1 MKHAVLALVALGM
14 SACGVDETGVNPP
27 ADALWFPLGVA
38 AHPDGRYL
46 YVSNAVF
53 DRRYNAG
60 TVVVYDTVARRLLP
74 EATVQIGLF
83 AGELALARKAPA
95 ADCTGEACRSP
106 LLAYTVTRNDNRLVR
121 MVVDAAA
128 GDGAGHLACDQR
140 GRTCGAAA
148 EFADFG
154 DDGAFSPDPFGL
166 AVDGDGLLLTHVGRG
181 VVSRWD
187 EAPNAGLSYRCALNL
202 TEGATAVARHPA
214 TGEGYV
220 TDRFGQRIF
229 VVEKVAPFGEAVSG
243 VAGDPCELRASASI
257 TVDPSSER
265 GRTRGLAFS
274 ADGTLLY
281 VASSTDSTLRI
292 FDTSVGPDGPRNR
305 LLAAIPTG
313 GTPNLVRVAG
323 LRPGEQ
329 RVLDGLDHGAV
340 GTALDAA
347 GGGLVYVTLFDDDA
361 VVVIDPQTLSVRAR
375 IDVPGGPHDLAFL
388 PDPAGALRAYV
399 TLFEAH
405 GLAVLD
411 IQPGSDRQFSL
422 LATVP

>member
-1 MKHAVLALVALGM
+1 MLG
-14 SACGVDETGVNPP
+14 
-27 ADALWFPLGVA
+27 
-38 AHPDGRYL
+38 R
-46 YVSNAVF
+46 
-53 DRRYNAG
+53 
-60 TVVVYDTVARRLLP
+60 
-74 EATVQIGLF
+74 
-83 AGELALARKAPA
+83 
-95 ADCTGEACRSP
+95 
-106 LLAYTVTRNDNRLVR
+106 
-121 MVVDAAA
+121 
-128 GDGAGHLACDQR
+128 
-140 GRTCGAAA
+140 
-148 EFADFG
+148 
-154 DDGAFSPDPFGL
+154 
-166 AVDGDGLLLTHVGRG
+166 
-181 VVSRWD
+181 
-187 EAPNAGLSYRCALNL
+187 
-202 TEGATAVARHPA
+202 
-214 TGEGYV
+214 
-220 TDRFGQRIF
+220 
-229 VVEKVAPFGEAVSG
+229 
-243 VAGDPCELRASASI
+243 
-257 TVDPSSER
+257 
-265 GRTRGLAFS
+265 LAFS